1 LILMADSSGIY
12 ALGDIPLTRP
22 NHWAWR
28 ASSEPP
34 YKSLPPAD
42 PPWAWETFKKILDRS
57 LSRVVEDWV
66 DVKSSGDV
74 AGPGVRGPQGP
85 DRLIIYDTTLRDGNQ
100 AFAVN
105 FSVEDKLKIA
115 RKLDELGVHYI
126 EGGWPNPTNPSELEF
141 FKRVKLEGLSARI
154 AAFGM
159 TKRPRSKPEE
169 DQNLNHLLEAEPDC
183 ITIFGKTWKL
193 HVARVLETT
202 PEENLAMI
210 GGSIEYIKAHGY
222 EVIYDAEHFFDG
234 YKDDPSY
241 ALETLRV
248 AFESG
253 AEQIVLCDTRG
264 ASLPTEV
271 FKATEEVVRKFPRAV
286 VGIHAH
292 NDKGLA
298 TANSLFALMAG
309 ARHVQGTI
317 NGIGERC
324 GNADLIEVLG
334 NAELSLGIR
343 LGIDLSALSKVSS
356 YVYEIAG
363 LTPNDRQPFVGK
375 CAFAHKGGVHGHA
388 VLKCPEAYEFVDPSI
403 LGGSR
408 FILVSSQAGRANL
421 LAKAKEF
428 GYDLE
433 RDDPRLA
440 RILERV
446 KEMEGEG
453 YHFENADATLDLV
466 LARSLGIDPRYFEIE
481 GWRVIVSGGKGGVS
495 SESTV
500 KLRVDGEELLTAS
513 EGNGPVNA
521 FDLALRKALGSKYR
535 ELSKVNLVGY
545 RVREID
551 VEHGT
556 AAKVRVHIEFEAD
569 GRRWSTIGVSTNI
582 LEASKEAL
590 EDGYLYYLYRIRD
603 PKRSGG

>member
-1 LILMADSSGIY
+1 M
-12 ALGDIPLTRP
+12 
-22 NHWAWR
+22 
-28 ASSEPP
+28 
-34 YKSLPPAD
+34 
-42 PPWAWETFKKILDRS
+42 
-57 LSRVVEDWV
+57 RVVEDWV
-66 DVKSSGDV
+66 NVKSVDEEG
-74 AGPGVRGPQGP
+74 APGWGLRKSE
-85 DRLIIYDTTLRDGNQ
+85 RLIIYDTTLRDGNQ

-115 RKLDELGVHYI
+115 RKLDEFGIHYI

-141 FKRVKLEGLSARI
+141 FKRVKREGLRAKV

-159 TKRPRSKPEE
+159 TRRAGSKPEE
-169 DQNLNHLLEAEPDC
+169 DPNLNSLLEAEPDC
-183 ITIFGKTWKL
+183 ITIFGKTWRL
-193 HVARVLETT
+193 HVEKVLETT
-202 PEENLAMI
+202 AEENLAMI
-210 GGSIEYIKAHGY
+210 TSSIEYIKEHGY

-234 YKDDPSY
+234 YKNDPYY
-241 ALETLRV
+241 AIETLR
-248 AFESG
+248 AASEGG
-253 AEQIVLCDTRG
+253 ADQMVLCDTRG
-264 ASLPTEV
+264 ASLPMEI
-271 FKATEEVVRKFPRAV
+271 FKATEEVAKEFRGTVI
-286 VGIHAH
+286 GIHAH

-309 ARHVQGTI
+309 ARHIQGTI

-334 NAELSLGIR
+334 NAKLSLGMD
-343 LGIDLSALSKVSS
+343 LELDLSALSKLSS

-363 LTPNDRQPFVGK
+363 LSPNDRQPFVGK

-388 VLKCPEAYEFVDPSI
+388 VLKCPEAYEFVDPAV

-428 GYDLE
+428 GYELE
-433 RDDPRLA
+433 RDDPKLA

-446 KEMEGEG
+446 KEMEGAG

-466 LARSLGIDPRYFEIE
+466 LARSLGVDPKYFDIE
-481 GWRVIVSGGKGGVS
+481 GWRVIVSGDKGGVT

-500 KLRVDGEELLTAS
+500 KLRVDGDELLTAS

-521 FDLALRKALGSKYR
+521 FDLALRKALGSRYR
-535 ELSKVNLVGY
+535 ELSGVRLVGY

-551 VEHGT
+551 VERGT

-569 GRRWSTIGVSTNI
+569 GRRWSTVGVSTNI

-590 EDGYLYYLYRIRD
+590 EDGYLYYLYRIRGS
-603 PKRSGG
+603 KRSGS

>member
-1 LILMADSSGIY
+1 M
-12 ALGDIPLTRP
+12 
-22 NHWAWR
+22 N
-28 ASSEPP
+28 
-34 YKSLPPAD
+34 
-42 PPWAWETFKKILDRS
+42 
-57 LSRVVEDWV
+57 
-66 DVKSSGDV
+66 VKSVDEEG
-74 AGPGVRGPQGP
+74 APGWGLRKPE
-85 DRLIIYDTTLRDGNQ
+85 RLIIYDTTLRDGNQ

-115 RKLDELGVHYI
+115 RKLDGLGIHYI

-141 FKRVKLEGLSARI
+141 FKRVKGEGLSAKV

-159 TKRPRSKPEE
+159 TRRPGSKPEE
-169 DQNLNHLLEAEPDC
+169 DPNLNSLLEAEPDC

-202 PEENLAMI
+202 AEENLAMI
-210 GGSIEYIKAHGY
+210 TSSIEYIKAHGY

-241 ALETLRV
+241 AIETLR
-248 AFESG
+248 AASEGG
-253 AEQIVLCDTRG
+253 ADQMVLCDTRG
-264 ASLPTEV
+264 ASLPMEI
-271 FKATEEVVRKFPRAV
+271 FKATEEVVKEFRGTV
-286 VGIHAH
+286 IGIHAH

-334 NAELSLGIR
+334 NAKLSLKMD
-343 LGIDLSALSKVSS
+343 LELDLSALSEVSS
-356 YVYEIAG
+356 YVYEISG
-363 LTPNDRQPFVGK
+363 LSPNDRQPFVGK

-388 VLKCPEAYEFVDPSI
+388 VLKCPEAYEFVDPSVF
-403 LGGSR
+403 GGSR

-428 GYDLE
+428 GYNLE

-440 RILERV
+440 KILEKV

-466 LARSLGIDPRYFEIE
+466 LARSLGIDPKYFDIE
-481 GWRVIVSGGKGGVS
+481 SWRVIVSGGKGGVS

-500 KLRVDGEELLTAS
+500 KLRVNGEELLTAS

-521 FDLALRKALGSKYR
+521 FDLALRKALGSRYQ
-535 ELSKVNLVGY
+535 ELSGVSLAGY

-551 VEHGT
+551 VERGT

-569 GRRWSTIGVSTNI
+569 GKRWSTIGVSTNI

-590 EDGYLYYLYRIRD
+590 EDGYLYYLYRIRGSKKGD
-603 PKRSGG
+603 

>member
-1 LILMADSSGIY
+1 M
-12 ALGDIPLTRP
+12 
-22 NHWAWR
+22 
-28 ASSEPP
+28 
-34 YKSLPPAD
+34 
-42 PPWAWETFKKILDRS
+42 
-57 LSRVVEDWV
+57 RVVGDWV
-66 DVKSSGDV
+66 NVKSVNEEGV
-74 AGPGVRGPQGP
+74 PGWGLRKPE
-85 DRLIIYDTTLRDGNQ
+85 RLIIYDTTLRDGNQ

-115 RKLDELGVHYI
+115 RKLDEFGIHYI

-141 FKRVKLEGLSARI
+141 FKRVKREGLRAKV

-159 TKRPRSKPEE
+159 TRRAGSKPEE
-169 DQNLNHLLEAEPDC
+169 DPNLNSLLEAEPDC
-183 ITIFGKTWKL
+183 ITIFGKTWRL
-193 HVARVLETT
+193 HVEKVLETT
-202 PEENLAMI
+202 AEENLAMI
-210 GGSIEYIKAHGY
+210 TSSIEYIKEHGY

-234 YKDDPSY
+234 YKNDPYY
-241 ALETLRV
+241 AIETLR
-248 AFESG
+248 AASEGG
-253 AEQIVLCDTRG
+253 ADQMVLCDTRG
-264 ASLPTEV
+264 ASLPMEI
-271 FKATEEVVRKFPRAV
+271 FKATEEVAKEFRGTVI
-286 VGIHAH
+286 GIHAH

-309 ARHVQGTI
+309 ARHIQGTI

-334 NAELSLGIR
+334 NAKLSLGMD
-343 LGIDLSALSKVSS
+343 LELDLSALSKLSS

-363 LTPNDRQPFVGK
+363 LSPNDRQPFVGK

-388 VLKCPEAYEFVDPSI
+388 VLKCPEAYEFVDPAV

-428 GYDLE
+428 GYELE
-433 RDDPRLA
+433 RDDPKLA

-446 KEMEGEG
+446 KEMEGAG

-466 LARSLGIDPRYFEIE
+466 LARSLGVDPKYFDIE
-481 GWRVIVSGGKGGVS
+481 GWRVIVSGDKGGVT

-500 KLRVDGEELLTAS
+500 KLRVDGDELLTAS

-521 FDLALRKALGSKYR
+521 FDLALRKALGSRYR
-535 ELSKVNLVGY
+535 ELSGVRLVGY

-551 VEHGT
+551 VERGT

-569 GRRWSTIGVSTNI
+569 GRRWSTVGVSTNI

-590 EDGYLYYLYRIRD
+590 EDGYLYYLYRIRGS
-603 PKRSGG
+603 KRSGS

>member
-1 LILMADSSGIY
+1 M
-12 ALGDIPLTRP
+12 
-22 NHWAWR
+22 N
-28 ASSEPP
+28 
-34 YKSLPPAD
+34 
-42 PPWAWETFKKILDRS
+42 
-57 LSRVVEDWV
+57 
-66 DVKSSGDV
+66 VKSVNEEGV
-74 AGPGVRGPQGP
+74 PGWGLRKPE
-85 DRLIIYDTTLRDGNQ
+85 RLIIYDTTLRDGNQ

-115 RKLDELGVHYI
+115 RKLDEFGIHYI

-141 FKRVKLEGLSARI
+141 FKRVKREGLRAKV

-159 TKRPRSKPEE
+159 TRRAGSKPEE
-169 DQNLNHLLEAEPDC
+169 DPNLNSLLEAEPDC
-183 ITIFGKTWKL
+183 ITIFGKTWRL
-193 HVARVLETT
+193 HVEKVLETT
-202 PEENLAMI
+202 AEENLAMI
-210 GGSIEYIKAHGY
+210 TSSIEYIKEHGY

-234 YKDDPSY
+234 YKNDPYY
-241 ALETLRV
+241 AIETLR
-248 AFESG
+248 AASEGG
-253 AEQIVLCDTRG
+253 ADQMVLCDTRG
-264 ASLPTEV
+264 ASLPMEI
-271 FKATEEVVRKFPRAV
+271 FKATEEVAKEFRGTVI
-286 VGIHAH
+286 GIHAH

-309 ARHVQGTI
+309 ARHIQGTI

-334 NAELSLGIR
+334 NAKLSLGMD
-343 LGIDLSALSKVSS
+343 LELDLSALSKLSS

-363 LTPNDRQPFVGK
+363 LSPNDRQPFVGK

-388 VLKCPEAYEFVDPSI
+388 VLKCPEAYEFVDPAV

-428 GYDLE
+428 GYELE
-433 RDDPRLA
+433 RDDPKLA

-446 KEMEGEG
+446 KEMEGAG

-466 LARSLGIDPRYFEIE
+466 LARSLGVDPKYFDIE
-481 GWRVIVSGGKGGVS
+481 GWRVIVSGDKGGVT

-500 KLRVDGEELLTAS
+500 KLRVDGDELLTAS

-521 FDLALRKALGSKYR
+521 FDLALRKALGSRYR
-535 ELSKVNLVGY
+535 ELSGVRLVGY

-551 VEHGT
+551 VERGT

-569 GRRWSTIGVSTNI
+569 GRRWSTVGVSTNI

-590 EDGYLYYLYRIRD
+590 EDGYLYYLYRIRGS
-603 PKRSGG
+603 KRSGS

>member
-1 LILMADSSGIY
+1 M
-12 ALGDIPLTRP
+12 
-22 NHWAWR
+22 N
-28 ASSEPP
+28 
-34 YKSLPPAD
+34 
-42 PPWAWETFKKILDRS
+42 
-57 LSRVVEDWV
+57 
-66 DVKSSGDV
+66 VKSVDGEG
-74 AGPGVRGPQGP
+74 APGWGLRKSE
-85 DRLIIYDTTLRDGNQ
+85 RLIIYDTTLRDGNQ

-115 RKLDELGVHYI
+115 RKLDELGVDYI

-141 FKRVKLEGLSARI
+141 FKRVKREGLSAKV

-159 TKRPRSKPEE
+159 TRKPGSKPEG
-169 DQNLNHLLEAEPDC
+169 DPNLNSLLEAEPDC
-183 ITIFGKTWKL
+183 VTIFGKTWRL
-193 HVARVLETT
+193 HVERVLETT
-202 PEENLAMI
+202 AEENLAMI
-210 GGSIEYIKAHGY
+210 ASSIEYIKAHGY

-234 YKDDPSY
+234 YKDDPYY
-241 ALETLRV
+241 AMETLR
-248 AFESG
+248 AASEGG
-253 AEQIVLCDTRG
+253 ADQIVLCDTRG
-264 ASLPTEV
+264 ASLPMEV
-271 FKATEEVVRKFPRAV
+271 FRATEGVAKEFRDSVI
-286 VGIHAH
+286 GIHAH

-298 TANSLFALMAG
+298 TANSLFAIMAG

-334 NAELSLGIR
+334 NAKLSLGMD
-343 LGIDLSALSKVSS
+343 LELDLSALSKVSS
-356 YVYEIAG
+356 YVYEISG
-363 LTPNDRQPFVGK
+363 LSPNDRQPFVGR

-388 VLKCPEAYEFVDPSI
+388 VLKCPEAYEFVDPAV

-433 RDDPRLA
+433 KDDPRLA
-440 RILERV
+440 KILEKV

-466 LARSLGIDPRYFEIE
+466 LAKCLGADPKHFDIE
-481 GWRVIVSGGKGGVS
+481 GWRVIVSGGREGVS

-521 FDLALRKALGSKYR
+521 FDLALRKALESKYR
-535 ELSKVNLVGY
+535 ELSGVSLAGY

-551 VEHGT
+551 VEQGT

-569 GRRWSTIGVSTNI
+569 GKRWSTVGVSTNI

-603 PKRSGG
+603 KKGMGEGVRAV

>member
-1 LILMADSSGIY
+1 M
-12 ALGDIPLTRP
+12 
-22 NHWAWR
+22 N
-28 ASSEPP
+28 
-34 YKSLPPAD
+34 
-42 PPWAWETFKKILDRS
+42 
-57 LSRVVEDWV
+57 
-66 DVKSSGDV
+66 VKSVDEEG
-74 AGPGVRGPQGP
+74 APGWGLRKSE
-85 DRLIIYDTTLRDGNQ
+85 RLIIYDTTLRDGNQ

-115 RKLDELGVHYI
+115 RKLDELDIHYI

-141 FKRVKLEGLSARI
+141 FKRVKSEGLRAKV

-159 TKRPRSKPEE
+159 TRRPGSKPEE
-169 DQNLNHLLEAEPDC
+169 DPNLNSLLEAEPDC
-183 ITIFGKTWKL
+183 VTIFGKTWRL
-193 HVARVLETT
+193 HVERVLETT
-202 PEENLAMI
+202 AEENLAMI
-210 GGSIEYIKAHGY
+210 ASSIEYVKAHGY

-234 YKDDPSY
+234 YKNDPYY
-241 ALETLRV
+241 AMETLR
-248 AFESG
+248 AASEGG
-253 AEQIVLCDTRG
+253 ADQMVLCDTRG
-264 ASLPTEV
+264 ASLPMEI
-271 FKATEEVVRKFPRAV
+271 FRATEGVAKEFRGIAI
-286 VGIHAH
+286 GIHAH

-334 NAELSLGIR
+334 NAKLSLGMD
-343 LGIDLSALSKVSS
+343 LELDLSALSKVSS

-363 LTPNDRQPFVGK
+363 LSPNDRQPFVGK

-388 VLKCPEAYEFVDPSI
+388 VLKCPEAYEFVDPSV

-421 LAKAKEF
+421 LAKAKGF

-466 LARSLGIDPRYFEIE
+466 LARSLGIDPKYFDIE
-481 GWRVIVSGGKGGVS
+481 GWRVIVSGGKGGVT

-500 KLRVDGEELLTAS
+500 KLRVNGEELLTAS

-521 FDLALRKALGSKYR
+521 FDLALRKALGSRYR
-535 ELSKVNLVGY
+535 ELSGVSLAGY

-551 VEHGT
+551 VERGT

-569 GRRWSTIGVSTNI
+569 GRRWSTVGVSTNI

-590 EDGYLYYLYRIRD
+590 EDGYLYYLYRIRGS
-603 PKRSGG
+603 KRGGG

>member
-1 LILMADSSGIY
+1 V
-12 ALGDIPLTRP
+12 
-22 NHWAWR
+22 N
-28 ASSEPP
+28 
-34 YKSLPPAD
+34 
-42 PPWAWETFKKILDRS
+42 
-57 LSRVVEDWV
+57 
-66 DVKSSGDV
+66 VKSSDRE
-74 AGPGVRGPQGP
+74 AGAMAPSKGARGP
-85 DRLIIYDTTLRDGNQ
+85 DRIIIYDTTLRDGNQ

-105 FSVEDKLKIA
+105 FSVDDKLKIA

-126 EGGWPNPTNPSELEF
+126 EGGWPNPTNPKELEF
-141 FKRVKLEGLSARI
+141 FERVRSEGLGSKI

-159 TKRPRSKPEE
+159 TRRPNSKPEE
-169 DQNLNHLLEAEPDC
+169 DPGINSLLEAEPDC

-202 PEENLAMI
+202 AEENLAMI
-210 GGSIEYIKAHGY
+210 SSSIDYIKSHGY

-241 ALETLRV
+241 AIETLR
-248 AFESG
+248 AASEGG
-253 AEQIVLCDTRG
+253 ADQMVLCDTRG

-271 FKATEEVVRKFPRAV
+271 SEATEEVARMFPGTV

-334 NAELSLGIR
+334 NAKLSLGME
-343 LGIDLSALSKVSS
+343 LGLDLSALSKVSS

-363 LTPNDRQPFVGK
+363 LSQDDRQPFVGK

-388 VLKCPEAYEFVDPSI
+388 VLKCPEAYEFVDPSA

-428 GYDLE
+428 GYGLKK
-433 RDDPRLA
+433 DDPRLA
-440 RILERV
+440 KALERV

-466 LARSLGIDPRYFEIE
+466 LARSLGADPGYFDIE
-481 GWRVIVSGGKGGVS
+481 GWRVIVSGSGDGVS

-500 KLRVDGEELLTAS
+500 KLRVNGEELLTAS

-535 ELSKVNLVGY
+535 ELLGVNLVGY

-556 AAKVRVHIEFEAD
+556 AAKVRVHIEFEAE

-590 EDGYLYYLYRIRD
+590 EDGYLYYLYRI
-603 PKRSGG
+603 KGKKAGVC